1 MKLLDTNIVIYAF
14 GGHHRYR
21 EPCRRL
27 FREIAEGSTAYTI
40 DVELLQEVLHVYL
53 ARAQKGVASHVFD
66 RLMKVFLNPIPIGR
80 TEVLTARSLLERHT
94 GLSPRDAIH
103 AAVALTTGLEG
114 VVTTDRGMARVKEV
128 ACFDP
133 LELYPR

>member
-14 GGHHRYR
+14 GGYHRYR

-40 DVELLQEVLHVYL
+40 DVELLQELLHVYL
-53 ARAQKGVASHVFD
+53 SRAQKGVAFHVFD
-66 RLMKVFLNPIPIGR
+66 RLIKVFPNPIPIGR

-103 AAVALTTGLEG
+103 AAVTLTAGLEG
-114 VVTTDRGMARVKEV
+114 VVTTDTAMAQAQEV

-133 LELYPR
+133 LGLYSQ